1 MSKKIIAVLL
11 IMMLIFS
18 NMSIPQKVEAFALS
32 GTLAVALATLL
43 IAGGLTYVATVN
55 NDTIQAHVQDFW
67 NYLSEDL
74 RQDVINGIAEG
85 AIWLRYPLLKA
96 VETYLN
102 LVKGNIDEHG
112 RFEGVSGKTMQLVKT
127 MEIPGSYYMNY
138 SETTHVLSLS
148 DKGRFLVAV
157 NIPGIYNQKHLLI
170 MTWQG
175 RNVLYYSTYLGKCR
189 IYDGSSIPVTEN
201 LLMPGTV
208 YIYTERDTIPTV
220 NRNMKMQCSYFG
232 TEIYQAPEEQWGDVL
247 RIGVGCLTG
256 ENMGHLLVK
265 VYKVG
270 EEFVFENV
278 DTWIPEF
285 ELAQD
290 DVIFGDSILEL
301 DRGIEIPQVQDV
313 GALKGVTAQQLEN
326 IEVGVGGIYGVLQS
340 IYSWIVSIG
349 NILTVG
355 LVGNPSDIDTTP
367 LRLVGYTFTN
377 KFPFSLPWDL
387 KEAISNFAVIDEFP
401 VYHVIIPTG
410 PLGADLEFDITIP
423 EEFNIVL
430 VFIRSSFLLMFIIGL
445 IWGTSKLV
453 GGDR

>member
-1 MSKKIIAVLL
+1 MVKKILILFIILL
-11 IMMLIFS
+11 MVYNITFVQ
-18 NMSIPQKVEAFALS
+18 PVQAFALS
-32 GTLAVALATLL
+32 GTLVVALATLL

-55 NDTIQAHVQDFW
+55 SDTIKAHVQDFW
-67 NYLSEDL
+67 NYLSPDL
-74 RQDVINGIAEG
+74 RQDVMNGIIEG

-102 LVKGNIDEHG
+102 LVKADIDEHG

-127 MEIPGSYYMNY
+127 MEIEGRYYMNY
-138 SETTHVLSLS
+138 SETTHVLGLS
-148 DKGRFLVAV
+148 DKGRYLVAV

-175 RNVLYYSTYLGKCR
+175 REVLYYSTYLGICS
-189 IYDGSSIPVTEN
+189 IYGGSSIPVTKG

-208 YIYTERDTIPTV
+208 YIYTERDTAV
-220 NRNMKMQCSYFG
+220 NRNMKMQCSYLG

-247 RIGVGCLTG
+247 RIGVGCLTN
-256 ENMGHLLVK
+256 ENKGHLLVK
-265 VYKVG
+265 VYEVG
-270 EEFVFENV
+270 QDFVFENV

-313 GALKGVTAQQLEN
+313 DALKGVTAQQLEN

-401 VYHVIIPTG
+401 VYHVVIPTG
-410 PLGADLEFDITIP
+410 PLEVDLEFDITIP

>member
-1 MSKKIIAVLL
+1 MVKKILILFIILL
-11 IMMLIFS
+11 MVNNITFVQ
-18 NMSIPQKVEAFALS
+18 PVQAFALP
-32 GTLAVALATLL
+32 GTLIVALATLL

-55 NDTIQAHVQDFW
+55 SDTIEAHVQDFW

-74 RQDVINGIAEG
+74 RQDVINGIVEG

-102 LVKGNIDEHG
+102 LVKGYIDEHG
-112 RFEGVSGKTMQLVKT
+112 RFEGVSGKTMHLVKT
-127 MEIPGSYYMNY
+127 MEIEGSYYMSY
-138 SETTHVLSLS
+138 SDATQVLRIS
-148 DKGRFLVAV
+148 DSGRYLVAV
-157 NIPGIYNQKHLLI
+157 NIPGIYNQKNLLI
-170 MTWQG
+170 TSGQSAD
-175 RNVLYYSTYLGKCR
+175 VLNYSTHVGICY
-189 IYDGSSIPVTEN
+189 IYDGSPITVTKG

-208 YIYTERDTIPTV
+208 YIYTEKDTM

-232 TEIYQAPEEQWGDVL
+232 TTIYHAPGETWGGVL
-247 RIGVGCLTG
+247 RIGVGCLTN
-256 ENMGHLLVK
+256 ENKGHLLVK
-265 VYKVG
+265 VYEVG
-270 EEFVFENV
+270 QDFVFENV
-278 DTWIPEF
+278 DTWIPDF

-313 GALKGVTAQQLEN
+313 DALKGVTAQQLEN
-326 IEVGVGGIYGVLQS
+326 IEVGVGGIYGVLQN

-367 LRLVGYTFTN
+367 LRIVGYTFTN

-387 KEAISNFAVIDEFP
+387 KEAISNFAIIDEFP
-401 VYHVIIPTG
+401 VYHVVIPTG
-410 PLGADLEFDITIP
+410 PLEVDLEFDITIP